1 MEIDCFSDLNLSSS
15 NNELILF
22 SKCPYKKF
30 VVIHNLEHIPE
41 NIQVYFKNIMNEY
54 TFLFFVRIVT
64 KRYTKVYIHDVYPL
78 SLSH

>member
-1 MEIDCFSDLNLSSS
+1 MNLYY
-15 NNELILF
+15 F

-54 TFLFFVRIVT
+54 YLFYFLFG
-64 KRYTKVYIHDVYPL
+64 L
-78 SLSH
+78 